1 MKRIIVCIV
10 IAVISLITAVTS
22 FAINDYHRYRSWMR
36 AGNSQMM
43 RPFGGKDW
51 EDHHREMMGDF
62 RNGPRDE
69 RRDDKD
75 RFEDRKD
82 RKAEKEERNRDKSP
96 ASNFGADKPAQ
107 EKSSAQK
114 PAEDASNL

>member
-10 IAVISLITAVTS
+10 IAVVSLVTAVTS

-36 AGNSQMM
+36 EGNPQMM

-62 RNGPRDE
+62 RNGSRGD
-69 RRDDKD
+69 RRDGKD
-75 RFEDRKD
+75 RFDDRRDRTAEREGRNKD
-82 RKAEKEERNRDKSP
+82 QSP
-96 ASNFGADKPAQ
+96 SANFGADQPAKEQ
-107 EKSSAQK
+107 LSGGQ
-114 PAEDASNL
+114 PSNP